1 MHKIMNTLLV
11 VVFTTCIIPSY
22 AQTTFNISGNIKN
35 SSSKELLPAV
45 SVTIKN
51 TTMGTFTD
59 DKGNF
64 IIPTS
69 QSFPVTLIVSSIGF
83 ETQEIQ
89 VLGVNEPIYIL
100 LKPTTA
106 LGQDV
111 VVSATRVATKILESP
126 VSIERMNASFIR
138 EAPAP
143 SFYNALG
150 NLKGVTTITSSIGFV
165 TPTTRGFAS
174 SGNLRLNQLIDGMD
188 NQAPGLNFAI
198 GNMVGVTELDVDNVE
213 LLPGA
218 SSALYGSGGMNGT
231 LLINSKNPFKH
242 QGFSFQI
249 KQGVNHI
256 DDYERPSAPYYD
268 WTARWAKAL
277 SNRFAVKLTAQ
288 YTQAQDWQGQDE
300 RNYSTAAK
308 QPISGDRTAIGYNG
322 VNMYGDESNFSI
334 KLVARSL
341 VNASKLSQAT
351 YGQIFAPIVDSVVS
365 RTGYKER
372 DVVDYNAY
380 NIKLG
385 GSLHYKINNT
395 TEASLTGYWGSVNTV
410 YTGAARYS
418 LKNFAIGQYKAE
430 VKGEN
435 FHVRLY
441 TTQEDAG
448 ETYNA
453 TVLAQLINEKWAPAK
468 TAWEPTY
475 VDAYAQARSLGQ
487 SEASAHATARAKADA
502 NRVLPGTA
510 AFKEIYEDVRNKA
523 IPKGALFTD
532 KTSLY
537 AAEGMYNFAK
547 EIKFAEVQV
556 GASYKL
562 YSLNS
567 NGTLFIDTAGRINIS
582 EIGAFVQVSK
592 SLLEDRLKLTVAGR
606 YDKNEN
612 FTGRFTPRFTAVYKI
627 AKDNNLRLSYQ
638 TAYRFPSTQDQ
649 YINLN
654 AGSARLIGGL
664 PVLRDIY
671 KFSTNPVFDANA
683 TGAPTP
689 YQFKEFKPESVSSY
703 ELGYKGLILEKKLLI
718 DAYGYYSEYTNFLNR
733 VLLVQN
739 PKTPAQRM
747 FSMLV
752 NSDRTVKVYGAGLSV
767 DYVLP
772 KDFVISANGSYNQ
785 LSNAEAGVLTNF
797 NTPDVRYN
805 FSISNNNICGKY
817 GFNVGFHW
825 QSSVKY
831 ESSFINGRVPAYG
844 TLDAQ
849 VSMKFPEIRS
859 LIKMGGTNI
868 LNHYYTTAMANPQ
881 VGALYY
887 ISFGYNVF

>member
-1 MHKIMNTLLV
+1 MQKIINILLV

-69 QSFPVTLIVSSIGF
+69 QSFPLTLVVSSIGF

-89 VLGVNEPIYIL
+89 VLSVNEPVSIL

-126 VSIERMNASFIR
+126 VSIERMNTSFIR
-138 EAPAP
+138 ETPAP
-143 SFYNALG
+143 SFYDALG
-150 NLKGVTTITSSIGFV
+150 NLKGVTTVTSSIGFV
-165 TPTTRGFAS
+165 TPTTRGFGS

-188 NQAPGLNFAI
+188 NQAPGLNFAV
-198 GNMVGVTELDVDNVE
+198 GNIVGVTELDVDNVE

-268 WTARWAKAL
+268 WSARWAKAL

-300 RNYSTAAK
+300 RNYSTK
-308 QPISGDRTAIGYNG
+308 LQQPISGDRTAIGYNG

-380 NIKLG
+380 NVKLG

-395 TEASLTGYWGSVNTV
+395 TEASLTGYWGSGNTV

-418 LKNFAIGQYKAE
+418 LKNLAIGQYKAE

-453 TVLAQLINEKWAPAK
+453 TVLAQLINEKWAPTK
-468 TAWEPTY
+468 TLWAPTY
-475 VDAYAQARSLGQ
+475 ALVYAQARALGQ
-487 SEASAHATARAKADA
+487 SEAVAHATARAKADA

-523 IPKGALFTD
+523 IPTGALFTD

-567 NGTLFIDTAGRINIS
+567 KGTLFIDTAGRINIS

-664 PVLRDIY
+664 PVLRDIHH
-671 KFSTNPVFDANA
+671 FNTNPVYLEKSN
-683 TGAPTP
+683 TP

-703 ELGYKGLILEKKLLI
+703 EIGYKGLIQKKLLI
-718 DAYGYYSEYTNFLNR
+718 DVYGYYSEYTNFINR
-733 VLLVQN
+733 ITLIQN
-739 PKTPAQRM
+739 PNNDTTRKI
-747 FSMLV
+747 FSTLV

-772 KDFVISANGSYNQ
+772 KDFVVSANGSYNQ

-805 FSISNNNICGKY
+805 FSVSNNNICGKY

-849 VSMKFPEIRS
+849 VSMKLPEIRS